1 MLGSTRKCPKC
12 GCTDLKKIDHYDEDG
27 ERGFEVKVVVNLVC
41 SGCKQKLQATGSI
54 YTQYNRLEDLKKI

>member
-1 MLGSTRKCPKC
+1 M
-12 GCTDLKKIDHYDEDG
+12 KKIDHYYEDG

-41 SGCKQKLQATGSI
+41 NGCKQKLQATGSI